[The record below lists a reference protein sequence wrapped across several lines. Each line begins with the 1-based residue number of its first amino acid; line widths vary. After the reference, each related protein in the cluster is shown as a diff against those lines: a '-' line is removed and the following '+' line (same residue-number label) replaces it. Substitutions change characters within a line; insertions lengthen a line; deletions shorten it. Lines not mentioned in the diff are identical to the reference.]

1 MKHLLGIILLWHCY
15 SIGFA
20 QENFVI
26 SKEIDPYNRGL
37 FYFDNGLF
45 DQALASFGQAVI
57 ADLTPQEYASMEY
70 YKVLA
75 EIYLFGDQAI
85 SSAESK
91 AKNFIPSTHADQTYL
106 AIGDYYFKDSKYR
119 DALKYYG
126 KIQSNHLSEDLVQQ
140 IEFNQAYSLFILK
153 DFDGSLNRFNRLA
166 AIPGKHYYAAN
177 YYQGLCHFYNGDYD
191 RAIAPLRIAESDG
204 LYDAYIP
211 YYLSQIYFAQ
221 GQYDELSSYTIPI
234 LDKRGLRNKPEIHQ
248 LLGQSLFEQK
258 RYSEALPY
266 LEYYASE
273 KASLKEEE
281 FYQLGFTQYQ
291 TTHWEQAITSFK
303 ELASLNSLLGQN
315 ALFYLADCYLKT
327 GDKLSAKSALAL
339 VKKQTYDLEIAQE
352 ATFNYGKLSYE
363 LNDPNEALIALQTF
377 QADSPFYEESMKLIG
392 VILLNTKNYQKAIEV
407 LQGIPNK
414 NESLRQSYHQVLVF
428 RALQLL
434 QGDDWRTALQLFRE
448 ALNFP
453 GTAVTQAVAYFWM
466 GDIAYQN
473 RNYVE
478 SLQHFNQFLSIYNRV
493 KGELPNGVHEVTA
506 RYAIGFSQLKLEKYD
521 TAIKEFQVVINLIRS
536 RNTEQ
541 YGNLTKDEIL
551 GDVLIKTGDAYFK
564 KNQYANAVKY
574 YDQAI
579 DLRRGDFVYA
589 IYQKAIIEGLRGRN
603 NEKIKA
609 LKTLVQNYP
618 NAPYVP
624 DALYSLGAILQ
635 ESGQLQDAISPLR
648 TLVFEYKGKTN
659 LTNAGLL
666 RLGLISYNLGQ
677 LEASVAYYKEVFKN
691 NPEPE
696 EIAQVLSS
704 LEEIYV
710 YDLGQPNE
718 YVQLVENLPGY
729 SIDDYKRD
737 SINFRTAEIRYENA
751 DYKGAIAGFSNYL
764 SNFPQGTFALKAHFI
779 QAESHSLLKEFDL
792 ALSSYDQVVSLG
804 PSIYYQ
810 DALKKAALIAYNHA
824 QDFNKA
830 LRYYQLLENLASSSE
845 DLFDAQLGA
854 MQSAYRS
861 SSKQAARQ
869 YAEKV
874 INHPSAKTSQKN
886 TANFYLGKITYDE
899 GAFSESLNY
908 LDELIASSDNEQT
921 AEARYLRASIFF
933 QSNQYDKAKEQCINA
948 NKESSAYPYWVAQS
962 VILLSD
968 IFAVQGDLYNAR
980 AALEALLENFK
991 GDDQLIRL
999 AQEKLVQVNE
1009 KIDQGSRLNNLQEDP
1024 FNANNGN

>member
-1 MKHLLGIILLWHCY
+1 MKHLFGIILLWHGY
-15 SIGFA
+15 SISLA
-20 QENFVI
+20 QENFAITQNI
-26 SKEIDPYNRGL
+26 SPYYRGL
-37 FYFDNGLF
+37 SYFENGLF
-45 DQALASFGQAVI
+45 DQALASFGQVVTSE
-57 ADLTPQEYASMEY
+57 LTSEEYASVEY
-70 YKVLA
+70 YRVLS
-75 EIYLFGDQAI
+75 EIYLFGAQAI
-85 SSAESK
+85 SPAVSK
-91 AKNFIPSTHADQTYL
+91 AKKFIPSAHADQTYR

-119 DALKYYG
+119 EALEYYG
-126 KIQSNHLSEDLVQQ
+126 KIQSNHLSEDLVDQ

-153 DFDGSLNRFNRLA
+153 EFDSSLNRFNRLA
-166 AIPGKHYYAAN
+166 SIPGKFYYAAN

-191 RAIAPLRIAESDG
+191 RAIAPLRIAEIDG

-221 GQYDELSSYTIPI
+221 GRYDELASYAVPI

-258 RYSEALPY
+258 NYSEALPY
-266 LEYYASE
+266 LEYYANE

-291 TTHWEQAITSFK
+291 TGHWEKAITSFK
-303 ELASLNSLLGQN
+303 ELANLNSLTGQN

-327 GDKLSAKSALAL
+327 GDKISAKSALAL
-339 VKKQTYDLEIAQE
+339 VKKQTYDLEIAEE

-363 LNDPNEALIALQTF
+363 LNDPNEALIALQTI
-377 QADSPFYEESMKLIG
+377 QKDSPFYEEGMKLIG

-414 NESLRQSYHQVLVF
+414 NDALLQSYHQVLVF

-434 QGDDWRTALQLFRE
+434 QGNDWRTALQLFKE
-448 ALNFP
+448 ALNYP
-453 GTAVTQAVAYFWM
+453 GTPVTQAVAYFWM
-466 GDIAYQN
+466 GDIAYHN
-473 RNYVE
+473 KRYEE
-478 SLQHFNQFLSIYNRV
+478 SLQFFNQFLRIYYQA
-493 KGELPNGVHEVTA
+493 ESDMPNGVHEVTA
-506 RYAIGFSQLKLEKYD
+506 RYAIGFNHLKLEKYD

-536 RNTEQ
+536 RNTNQ
-541 YGNLTKDEIL
+541 YGNLSKDEIL
-551 GDVLIKTGDAYFK
+551 ADALIKTGDAYFK

-579 DLRRGDFVYA
+579 ELRRGDFVYA

-603 NEKIKA
+603 GEKIKA

-618 NAPYVP
+618 KAPYVP

-635 ESGQLQDAISPLR
+635 ESGQLQEAIAPLR

-677 LEASVAYYKEVFKN
+677 LEASVAYYKEVFEN

-696 EIAQVLSS
+696 EISQVLSS

-718 YVQLVENLPGY
+718 YVKLIENLPGY

-751 DYKGAIAGFSNYL
+751 DYKGAVLGFSNYL

-779 QAESHSLLKEFDL
+779 KAESHSLLKEFDQ
-792 ALSSYDQVVSLG
+792 ALSSYDQVVSRG

-830 LRYYQLLENLASSSE
+830 LRYYQSLENLATSPE

-854 MQSAYRS
+854 MQAAYRS
-861 SSKQAARQ
+861 SNKTAARQ

-874 INHPSAKTSQKN
+874 VNHPSAKLTQKN
-886 TANFYLGKITYDE
+886 TANFYLGKITFDE

-908 LDELIASSDNEQT
+908 LDELITNSDNEQT
-921 AEARYLRASIFF
+921 AEARYLKASIYF
-933 QSNQYDKAKEQCINA
+933 QSKQYDKAKDMCINS
-948 NKESSAYPYWVAQS
+948 NKESSAYPFWVAKS

-968 IFAVQGDLYNAR
+968 IFAIQGDLYNAR
-980 AALEALLENFK
+980 AALEALLENYK
-991 GDDQLIRL
+991 GDPQLIRL
-999 AQEKLVQVNE
+999 AQEKLDQINE
-1009 KIDQGSRLNNLQEDP
+1009 KIEKGSRINNFQEDP
-1024 FNANNGN
+1024 FNSNNGN